1 MKRKIELMFT
11 IAALSVAVHFGA
23 KIVVMEIDRAS
34 QWDALDVEAMID
46 AREENPELFHCWD
59 CWIESGDPATS
70 ADVSRPELSSVT
82 ANQLSEVSR
91 RLATSETIK

>member
-1 MKRKIELMFT
+1 MKRKIELMLT
-11 IAALSVAVHFGA
+11 IAALCVAVHFGA

-91 RLATSETIK
+91 RPLTSETIK